1 MKIILTLLM
10 AFIAFPAIA
19 AEDTTN
25 KLRIVESKY
34 ICMVNDSVFNK
45 EQISVPVGDKT
56 YYGCCSMCEERLKT
70 DEAIRTAIDPV
81 SGNSVDKAEAV
92 IAVDAKDNVYYF
104 ESEKTMKNYAFNS
117 TQEEAVKK
125 MPMDHSKHEG
135 MNHSGHDMAGD
146 SKVVMGKGII
156 HSVSKMNKKVNL
168 THEPIPALG
177 WPAMTMDLDVSDDVD
192 LKSIAPDQEVMFH
205 MVLGEDKVYRITE
218 FMKPDAKMDHGDMK
232 HDNSDGHHGDKSHH

>member
-177 WPAMTMDLDVSDDVD
+177 WPAMTMDLDVSEDVD
-192 LKSIAPDQEVMFH
+192 LKSL
-205 MVLGEDKVYRITE
+205 VLNRQVHFYLELGKDKIYRITKITT
-218 FMKPDAKMDHGDMK
+218 MDAETADDSQKDHDHVS
-232 HDNSDGHHGDKSHH
+232 HDH

>member
-135 MNHSGHDMAGD
+135 MNHSGHDMSGD

-177 WPAMTMDLDVSDDVD
+177 WPAMTMDLDVSEDVD
-192 LKSIAPDQEVMFH
+192 LKSL
-205 MVLGEDKVYRITE
+205 VLNRQVHFYLELGKDKIYRITKITT
-218 FMKPDAKMDHGDMK
+218 MDAETADDSQKDHDHVS
-232 HDNSDGHHGDKSHH
+232 HDH

>member
-104 ESEKTMKNYAFNS
+104 ESEKTMKN
-117 TQEEAVKK
+117 
-125 MPMDHSKHEG
+125 
-135 MNHSGHDMAGD
+135 
-146 SKVVMGKGII
+146 
-156 HSVSKMNKKVNL
+156 L
-168 THEPIPALG
+168 AL
-177 WPAMTMDLDVSDDVD
+177 
-192 LKSIAPDQEVMFH
+192 
-205 MVLGEDKVYRITE
+205 
-218 FMKPDAKMDHGDMK
+218 
-232 HDNSDGHHGDKSHH
+232 